1 MPIIDRRGATATR
14 RSLILALAVGVS
26 SCMGSDNAVL
36 RHARFLTATIRKP
49 PALKREDVAKFAA
62 ASISVRVG
70 GAAEAL
76 VLLNRIEGKN
86 QFWFSSDRIMLV
98 TRGGR
103 VTQTAGFQSDLV
115 HTEMT
120 TPDPVDGALLTADHG
135 ASQRLLDYED
145 FGVGIQARSKYR
157 IVGRDPIQIIGS
169 TIPTVRVVEQVRV
182 PALKWWFTNTYWVH
196 EQTGAVWKSRQ
207 HFHPERPVLTITT
220 MRQVKT

>member
-1 MPIIDRRGATATR
+1 
-14 RSLILALAVGVS
+14 
-26 SCMGSDNAVL
+26 MGTDNVL
-36 RHARFLTATIRKP
+36 LSHLRLLGGTFAKP
-49 PALKREDVAKFAA
+49 KGLKREAVAKFAA

-70 GAAEAL
+70 GSAEAL
-76 VLLNRIEGKN
+76 VLLNRIEGRN
-86 QFWFSSDRIMLV
+86 QFWFSSDEIMLV

-103 VTQTAGFQSDLV
+103 LTQTSGFQTDLM

-120 TPDPVDGALLTADHG
+120 TPDPVDGALLRADH
-135 ASQRLLDYED
+135 ATSQRVLDYED

-157 IVGRDPIQIIGS
+157 VVRREPILIIGS

-182 PALKWWFTNTYWVH
+182 PTLKWWFTNTYWVH

-220 MRQVKT
+220 MRPVNA